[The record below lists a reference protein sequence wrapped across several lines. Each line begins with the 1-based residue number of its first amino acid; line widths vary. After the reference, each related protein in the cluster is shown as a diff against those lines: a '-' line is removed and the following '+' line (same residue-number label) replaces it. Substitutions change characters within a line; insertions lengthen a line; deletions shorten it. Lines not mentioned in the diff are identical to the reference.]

1 MAHTIAYNT
10 VLEKDRLYHIFN
22 RAVGNELLFRSEE
35 NYRYFLKKYSLYLS
49 ESLETISFCL
59 LPNHFHLF
67 IKVNDERNISQNFK
81 RLFQSYSLA
90 YNRYYKR
97 KGALFDSPFKRKE
110 VVVNDH
116 ISLLIRYIHQNSQKH
131 GYIDDF
137 KQWYWSSWNEGYSE
151 NQSRV
156 TSSFMENWFL
166 SRAEFNDFHG
176 VMEGRSSLE

>member
-1 MAHTIAYNT
+1 MSHTTAYNT
-10 VLEKDRLYHIFN
+10 ILEKDRLYHVFN
-22 RAVGNELLFRSEE
+22 RAIGNELLFRSDK
-35 NYRYFLKKYSLYLS
+35 NYRYFLKKYALYLS
-49 ESLETISFCL
+49 ESVETISFCL

-67 IKVNDERNISQNFK
+67 IKVVDERSVSQNFK

-110 VVVNDH
+110 VFRNDH
-116 ISLLIRYIHQNSQKH
+116 ISLLIRYIHQNPQKH

-137 KQWYWSSWNEGYSE
+137 RQWPWSSWNEAYSDS
-151 NQSRV
+151 QRRI
-156 TSSFMENWFL
+156 TASFMEKWFL

-176 VMEGRSSLE
+176 FMEGRSSLE